1 MRNRPDKPALHLQVS
16 CIVKELSFAP
26 HFPLRSRIGF
36 RFSCDPASGSRDPP
50 KKEDQFG
57 WCPPK
62 GRTPRGHRG
71 PLSRAARGSP
81 RSPAA
86 MAGSSSPPA
95 RRACRPG
102 SPRRANSRWR
112 WVRRGLRRIDRAWAI
127 SSSKLGRAARSRRRP
142 LKKPRTRILRG
153 HAQRLRPRPRIPAT
167 PPERPRSPDRTDAAQ
182 GGPCGCSA
190 GLLDR
195 RAHPSPAPA
204 RFRIPGPALGSAGKA

>member
-1 MRNRPDKPALHLQVS
+1 MRNRPDKPALHLQAS
-16 CIVKELSFAP
+16 CIVKEPSFAP

-50 KKEDQFG
+50 KRRTNSGGVLQ
-57 WCPPK
+57 K
-62 GRTPRGHRG
+62 GGHR
-71 PLSRAARGSP
+71 AAIG
-81 RSPAA
+81 
-86 MAGSSSPPA
+86 
-95 RRACRPG
+95 
-102 SPRRANSRWR
+102 
-112 WVRRGLRRIDRAWAI
+112 VRGLRRIDRAWAI